1 MESVRDLLSRQR
13 HLIIFTLGLVT
24 LFVLVYAFRG
34 ALFPFILGLVLAHLL
49 MPVIFWIERRLPGQ
63 GRWLKAKRIT
73 LIIAFFLLA
82 LVVAGAIGF
91 YVVTALIDAAGD
103 LLDSAPEF
111 FSSALS
117 QIEEWLESIG
127 RGLPADLKQQLDT
140 FVQDAG
146 EWLGEQTQNIF
157 KRTISLIPATIGF
170 VFGISFLPVFLFY
183 ILKDWE
189 KLSQG
194 FYKGMPD
201 WAAGHAQNVVSIID
215 NVLVRYFRAQIVLGF
230 IVGTMAFIGLMLL
243 DVKYAG
249 VLAVFAG
256 ITEMIPIV
264 GPWIGG
270 GVAVVVAL
278 ATTPDKAIWV
288 AILFIAIQLLEN
300 AFLVARIQAA
310 YLRIHPAIVIALLAI
325 GAKLAGFWGILL
337 AVPLTAT
344 IVEMYRYI
352 RKTAVNGNVTL
363 E

>member
-1 MESVRDLLSRQR
+1 MRDLLSRYR
-13 HLIIFTLGLVT
+13 HLIIFTLSLVV
-24 LFVLVYAFRG
+24 LFALVYGFRG
-34 ALFPFILGLVLAHLL
+34 ALFPFIIGLVLAHLL

-63 GRWLKAKRIT
+63 GRWLKVKRIT
-73 LIIAFFLLA
+73 LILVFYVLA

-91 YVVTALIDAAGD
+91 YVVTALIEAGSD
-103 LLDSAPEF
+103 LLDRAPEF

-117 QIEEWLESIG
+117 EIEEWLESIG

-146 EWLGEQTQNIF
+146 QWLGEQTQNIF
-157 KRTISLIPATIGF
+157 SRTISLIPATIGF
-170 VFGISFLPVFLFY
+170 VFGLSFLPVFLFY
-183 ILKDWE
+183 VLKDWE
-189 KLSQG
+189 KLSEG

-201 WAAGHAQNVVSIID
+201 WAAGHAQSVVSIID
-215 NVLVRYFRAQIVLGF
+215 NVLVRYFRAQILLGF

-270 GVAVVVAL
+270 GVAVVVTL
-278 ATTPDKAIWV
+278 ATSPDNAIWV
-288 AILFIAIQLLEN
+288 AILFVAIQLLEN
-300 AFLVARIQAA
+300 SFLVARIQAA

-325 GAKLAGFWGILL
+325 GVKVAGFWGILL

-344 IVEMYRYI
+344 VVEIYRYI
-352 RKTAVNGNVTL
+352 HRIATS
-363 E
+363 